1 MTGAEYHRCTHT
13 LSPRWPR
20 RAGLRGRAASFLL
33 RLEGDTWDPEPLAS
47 DLSLV
52 GAGIAVATAWM
63 EGELVERL
71 GVAVHAGAH
80 LNARSSLPSRP
91 RFRPAEWGSGD
102 AGPPR

>member
-1 MTGAEYHRCTHT
+1 
-13 LSPRWPR
+13 
-20 RAGLRGRAASFLL
+20 
-33 RLEGDTWDPEPLAS
+33 
-47 DLSLV
+47 
-52 GAGIAVATAWM
+52 M